1 MIEKMSDK
9 LPLTYRKLHT
19 ALELRFS
26 QADDPHFVDITITRL
41 KTGLIVRS
49 HYIILPDLPQWIGV
63 FEADGW
69 QRFNNEYSRCNATH
83 IAPDNTDKQHIEANN
98 K

>member
-1 MIEKMSDK
+1 MIEKTDI
-9 LPLTYRKLHT
+9 LPQVFRKKNT

-63 FEADGW
+63 FEAEGW
-69 QRFNNEYSRCNATH
+69 QPYGKKVVKPKEVTE
-83 IAPDNTDKQHIEANN
+83 PVKEEAI
-98 K
+98 KT

>member
-1 MIEKMSDK
+1 MIEKTDI
-9 LPLTYRKLHT
+9 LPQVFRKKNT

-26 QADDPHFVDITITRL
+26 QADDPHFVDITLTRL

-63 FEADGW
+63 FEAEGW
-69 QRFNNEYSRCNATH
+69 QPYGKKEVTEPVKDESIKTE
-83 IAPDNTDKQHIEANN
+83 DNGK
-98 K
+98 